1 MKTKRILLIIPFLFV
16 IMGMGSC
23 EEKEQIKTILPIT
36 NLSEQIISFFE
47 GTLPTTAESNC
58 FFVSEESNV
67 HYLINSIEELQAIYS
82 CDNELPEIDFASY
95 SIIVG
100 QKRMPNSYYSVV
112 EQNIKE
118 TETLDLNIFVQLPL
132 DGHWPAFSNMY
143 YWGIYPKL
151 PNKKINVNI
160 INRELP

>member
-1 MKTKRILLIIPFLFV
+1 MILFLLM
-16 IMGMGSC
+16 IMGMEGC

-36 NLSEQIISFFE
+36 NLSEQIIGFFE
-47 GTLPTTAESNC
+47 ETLPTTAESNC
-58 FFVSEESNV
+58 FFVSEEGDI
-67 HYLINSIEELQAIYS
+67 HYLINSIEELRAIYS
-82 CDNELPEIDFASY
+82 CNNELPDIDFASY

-100 QKRMPNSYYSVV
+100 QKRMPNSYYSVL

-118 TETLDLNIFVQLPL
+118 TEILDLNILVQLPS

-143 YWGIYPKL
+143 YWGVYPKL

-160 INRELP
+160 INREQL